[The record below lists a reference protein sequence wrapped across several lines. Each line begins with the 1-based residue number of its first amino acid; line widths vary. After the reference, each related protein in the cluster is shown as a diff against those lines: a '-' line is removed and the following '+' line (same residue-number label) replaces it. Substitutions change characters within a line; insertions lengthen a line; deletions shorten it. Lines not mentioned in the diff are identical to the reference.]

1 MKSLTRHFS
10 TVELVLAMAFI
21 VMLQSCASVL
31 GTTDQ
36 DWREAMTRNTELR
49 TASSQAATA
58 GKLSKADLA
67 ETLKR
72 NDEIRA
78 LLDRSRKENAVSKS
92 VSIRSAKSKITEL
105 EGFLKGKGVQVPAQ
119 AAPPK
124 SSSQP
129 TKKEKS

>member
-1 MKSLTRHFS
+1 MKPLTRNF
-10 TVELVLAMAFI
+10 TAVELILALAFI
-21 VMLQSCASVL
+21 VMLQSCASIL

-36 DWREAMTRNTELR
+36 DYREAMTKNTQLR
-49 TASSQAATA
+49 TTSSQAATA

-67 ETLKR
+67 ETIKR

-78 LLDRSRKENAVSKS
+78 LLDRSRKENS
-92 VSIRSAKSKITEL
+92 VSRSASVLRAKSQLNDL
-105 EGFLKGKGVQVPAQ
+105 ESFLKGKGVQVQAP

-129 TKKEKS
+129 AKKEK

>member
-1 MKSLTRHFS
+1 MKPLTRHFTS
-10 TVELVLAMAFI
+10 IELVLALAFI
-21 VMLQSCASVL
+21 VMLQSCASIL

-49 TASSQAATA
+49 TTSSQAATA

-78 LLDRSRKENAVSKS
+78 LLDRSRKENSVSRTM
-92 VSIRSAKSKITEL
+92 SIRSAKSKLTDL
-105 EGFLKGKGVQVPAQ
+105 EAFLKGKGVQVPAQ